1 MLRITYHSHQDLCLV
16 LLQRVMYHREK
27 VGNYMDGARIKSRR
41 RELGLSAEKIAKV
54 LGTTRVMVGRWE
66 KGKHEPDDQTKIA
79 LAKILQTSVAF
90 LIGETDD
97 PVVHKSESP
106 QREIAQ
112 DDEVAQS
119 HLGLAYWA
127 QIVDNAREVA
137 LRKDMEE
144 VAEIEHMLKLALRAL
159 ESVKVQSE
167 VVCQPTSLEKPY
179 DAGAKS
185 A

>member
-1 MLRITYHSHQDLCLV
+1 
-16 LLQRVMYHREK
+16 
-27 VGNYMDGARIKSRR
+27 MDGARIKSRR
-41 RELGLSAEKIAKV
+41 QELGLSAEKIAKA
-54 LGTTRVMVGRWE
+54 LGTTRVTVGRWE

-90 LIGETDD
+90 LIGEADE
-97 PVVHKSESP
+97 PVVRKSESP

-112 DDEVAQS
+112 DGEVAGS

-159 ESVKVQSE
+159 EDVKVQPE
-167 VVCQPTSLEKPY
+167 VVCQPKCLERPCN
-179 DAGAKS
+179 DGVQS